1 MMNGPFLEAL
11 RRRPLLLDTGMVG
24 LLALLSLPAGRDFL
38 TVDPANPKLIAA
50 LGSLGS
56 WRERPVVVG
65 GHGGRAVRAADPQA
79 LPGRRLPGGGRHGRG
94 ACDAVALPARAGGP
108 GRSDRAVRGR
118 RPCPPP

>member
-56 WRERPVVVG
+56 WRASVLWWWAATAVALCALLTRRRFPVAAFLVAG
-65 GHGGRAVRAADPQA
+65 GM
-79 LPGRRLPGGGRHGRG
+79 
-94 ACDAVALPARAGGP
+94 AVALPARAGGP